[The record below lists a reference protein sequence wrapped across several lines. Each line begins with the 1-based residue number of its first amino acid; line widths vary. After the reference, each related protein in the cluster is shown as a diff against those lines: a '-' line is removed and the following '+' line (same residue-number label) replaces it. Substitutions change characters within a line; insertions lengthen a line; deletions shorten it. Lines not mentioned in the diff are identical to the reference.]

1 MVEANTDNVLEN
13 VRFSEIFGKLSKDQL
28 RFVVAMQECRSK
40 KEAAKKLKI
49 NIGTIYNWP
58 AVVDE
63 AINLLALDITE
74 AARQMRKSA
83 LAKAVAVKIAGLD
96 SDDEGIRQ
104 KAATEIIEAELGKP
118 AQSVDITSKGES
130 IRAVGFDTEKV

>member
-1 MVEANTDNVLEN
+1 MEANTDNVLEN